1 VASLEAAAEAIPDE
15 GKGPMYLRAAEV
27 LRQNNRAPESL
38 TLLRKADERGV
49 KSGEL
54 WVELG
59 DELVS
64 AGEFA
69 PAAETYRKAAAALP
83 KDPTVWELVGELEV
97 RRGRPVEA
105 QEAFR
110 QSLKVHERALPHVA
124 LARLLL
130 AAKDKTSAAQELEL
144 AMKAATGEEK
154 RETRE
159 LAELLVS
166 FDRKGDA
173 LKLLANLAT
182 EPEEATDAALQLRTA
197 RLAREL
203 GDKAVVKAACLR
215 ITDAGVHCP

>member
-1 VASLEAAAEAIPDE
+1 LA
-15 GKGPMYLRAAEV
+15 
-27 LRQNNRAPESL
+27 
-38 TLLRKADERGV
+38 LLRRADARGV

-59 DELVS
+59 DELVN

-110 QSLKVHERALPHVA
+110 QSLKIQERALPHVA
-124 LARLLL
+124 MARMLL
-130 AAKDKTSAAQELEL
+130 ADKDKTSAAQELEL
-144 AMKAATGEEK
+144 ALKAATGEEK

-166 FDRKGDA
+166 FNRRADA
-173 LKLLANLAT
+173 LKLLQTLAT
-182 EPEEATDAALQLRTA
+182 EPGAATDAALQLQTA

-203 GDKAVVKAACLR
+203 GDKAAVKAACQR
-215 ITDAGVHCP
+215 VADAGVHCP